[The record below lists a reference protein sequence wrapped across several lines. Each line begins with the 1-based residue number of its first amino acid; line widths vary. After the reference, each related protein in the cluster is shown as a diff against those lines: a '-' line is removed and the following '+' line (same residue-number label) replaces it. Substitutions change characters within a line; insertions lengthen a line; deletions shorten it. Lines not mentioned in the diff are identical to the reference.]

1 MTGVQTCALPIFAAP
16 YDAIVMPTVA
26 CIAPAIADVDRS
38 DDEFFRWNARILR
51 NNGLINFLDGCAV
64 TLPCHA
70 GGGAPVGLMVC
81 GPAMSDR
88 RILSVSAAVERT
100 LSRD

>member
-1 MTGVQTCALPIFAAP
+1 MT
-16 YDAIVMPTVA
+16 IVMPIVA
-26 CIAPAIADVDRS
+26 RNAPTIAEVERS
-38 DDEFFRWNARILR
+38 DEDFFRWNARILR

-70 GGGAPVGLMVC
+70 PGSAPVGLMVC
-81 GPAMSDR
+81 GPALHDR
-88 RILSVSAAVERT
+88 RILSVSAAVERA